1 MLGFGTPFFEL
12 CTIKLKNG
20 TIMFGLH
27 RKSITTKRVG
37 EGWRKLKVERGGTHL
52 EGAFKTKQQITVEL
66 TFPFIETISIET
78 TEPFADSDDLA
89 SFAEELA
96 LVVEHRR
103 KVRRKQKL
111 VDNKELLCAKI
122 LPLWFEREAF
132 IARNRAEKEDIR
144 KQAKRELNAGKMKL
158 KEYNDLVR
166 ALRGRCDDDDFI
178 DGLADYNHRLTIAL
192 GTLDVEKG
200 FRLSQHDL
208 RDISGRNAW
217 EQSLQIRDVECETLT
232 GAIATI
238 QRGFRNF
245 SSLYGLDYQLNTM
258 AQLRAECDTISVAGF
273 GDIIL
278 AAALKKEGE
287 IRAVMAVDDVQG
299 RRALRQLVGVEKLAE
314 VLPKRAYN
322 AVVHEERLF
331 LGDVVASDS
340 IEHKMIIIE

>member
-1 MLGFGTPFFEL
+1 
-12 CTIKLKNG
+12 
-20 TIMFGLH
+20 MFGLH
-27 RKSITTKRVG
+27 RKSITTKRIG

-66 TFPFIETISIET
+66 TSPFIETITIET

-111 VDNKELLCAKI
+111 VDNEELLCTKI

-144 KQAKRELNAGKMKL
+144 KQAKRELNAGKMEL

-178 DGLADYNHRLTIAL
+178 DGLADYNRRLTIAL

-208 RDISGRNAW
+208 RDISGRNAR

-273 GDIIL
+273 GDVIL

-287 IRAVMAVDDVQG
+287 IRAVMAIDDVQG
-299 RRALRQLVGVEKLAE
+299 RRALRQLVGEEKLAE

-322 AVVHEERLF
+322 AVVREERLF

>member
-1 MLGFGTPFFEL
+1 
-12 CTIKLKNG
+12 
-20 TIMFGLH
+20 MFGLH
-27 RKSITTKRVG
+27 RKSISTKRIG

-66 TFPFIETISIET
+66 TFPFIETITIET

-96 LVVEHRR
+96 LVVDHRR

-111 VDNKELLCAKI
+111 VENKELLRTKI

-144 KQAKRELNAGKMKL
+144 KHAKRELNAGKMEL
-158 KEYNDLVR
+158 NEYNDLVR

-178 DGLADYNHRLTIAL
+178 DGLADYNRRLTFAL
-192 GTLDVEKG
+192 GALDVEKG

-208 RDISGRNAW
+208 RDVLGRNAW
-217 EQSLQIRDVECETLT
+217 EQVLQIRTLDKD
-232 GAIATI
+232 ATNSVLHTVA
-238 QRGFRNF
+238 RGFENFNHLYNLEPKRINLSQMRN
-245 SSLYGLDYQLNTM
+245 DY
-258 AQLRAECDTISVAGF
+258 DTITVAGF

-278 AAALKKEGE
+278 AAALKKAGE
-287 IRAVMAVDDVQG
+287 VVAVMAIDDVQG
-299 RRALRQLVGVEKLAE
+299 RQALRHLVGVDKLAE

-322 AVVHEERLF
+322 AVMRDECLF
-331 LGDVVASDS
+331 LDDAVATDS
-340 IEHKMIIIE
+340 VENEMIIIE

>member
-1 MLGFGTPFFEL
+1 
-12 CTIKLKNG
+12 
-20 TIMFGLH
+20 MFGLH
-27 RKSITTKRVG
+27 RNSISTKRIG
-37 EGWRKLKVERGGTHL
+37 EGWRKFKVERGGTHL
-52 EGAFKTKQQITVEL
+52 EGAFKTNQQITVEL
-66 TFPFIETISIET
+66 TFPFIETITIET
-78 TEPFADSDDLA
+78 AEPFADSDDLA

-103 KVRRKQKL
+103 KVRHKQKL
-111 VDNKELLCAKI
+111 VDNKELLCTKI

-132 IARNRAEKEDIR
+132 IARNNAEKEDIR
-144 KQAKRELNAGKMKL
+144 KHAKRELNAGKMEL

-178 DGLADYNHRLTIAL
+178 DGLADYNRRLTIAL
-192 GTLDVEKG
+192 GALDVEKG

-232 GAIATI
+232 STIATI

-258 AQLRAECDTISVAGF
+258 AQLCAECDTISVAGF
-273 GDIIL
+273 GDVIL
-278 AAALKKEGE
+278 AAALKKEDE
-287 IRAVMAVDDVQG
+287 VVAVMAIDDVQG
-299 RRALRQLVGVEKLAE
+299 RRALRHLVGAEKLAE

-322 AVVHEERLF
+322 AVMREESF
-331 LGDVVASDS
+331 MLGDVCITDNSEV
-340 IEHKMIIIE
+340 ETIIIE

>member
-1 MLGFGTPFFEL
+1 
-12 CTIKLKNG
+12 
-20 TIMFGLH
+20 MFGLH
-27 RKSITTKRVG
+27 RKSITTKRIG
-37 EGWRKLKVERGGTHL
+37 EGWRKLKVKRGGTHL

-66 TFPFIETISIET
+66 TFPFIETITIET

-89 SFAEELA
+89 GFAEELA

-111 VDNKELLCAKI
+111 VDNKELLCTKI

-144 KQAKRELNAGKMKL
+144 KQAKRELNAGKMEL

-178 DGLADYNHRLTIAL
+178 DGLADYNRRLTIAL
-192 GTLDVEKG
+192 GALDVEKG

-208 RDISGRNAW
+208 REIFGRDCW
-217 EQSLQIRDVECETLT
+217 GQSLQIRDVESETLT

-245 SSLYGLDYQLNTM
+245 SSLYGLDYQLKTM

-273 GDIIL
+273 EDVIL

-287 IRAVMAVDDVQG
+287 VVAVMAIDDVQG
-299 RRALRQLVGVEKLAE
+299 RRALRHLVGAEKLAE

-322 AVVHEERLF
+322 AVMRDERLF
-331 LGDVVASDS
+331 LEDAVATDS
-340 IEHKMIIIE
+340 IEHEEITIE

>member
-1 MLGFGTPFFEL
+1 M
-12 CTIKLKNG
+12 KLKND

-27 RKSITTKRVG
+27 RKSITTKRIG
-37 EGWRKLKVERGGTHL
+37 EGWRKLKVERDGTHL
-52 EGAFKTKQQITVEL
+52 EGVFKTKQQITVEL
-66 TFPFIETISIET
+66 TFPFIETITIET

-96 LVVEHRR
+96 LVVEHHR

-111 VDNKELLCAKI
+111 VDNKELLRTKI
-122 LPLWFEREAF
+122 LPIWFEREAF

-144 KQAKRELNAGKMKL
+144 KQAKRELNTGKMEL

-178 DGLADYNHRLTIAL
+178 DGLADYNRRLAIAL
-192 GTLDVEKG
+192 GTLDIEKG
-200 FRLSQHDL
+200 FLLSQHDL
-208 RDISGRNAW
+208 REIFGRDCW
-217 EQSLQIRDVECETLT
+217 GQSLQIREVEYETLT

-245 SSLYGLDYQLNTM
+245 SSLYGLDYQLSTM
-258 AQLRAECDTISVAGF
+258 TQMRAECDTIEVAGF
-273 GDIIL
+273 GDVIL
-278 AAALKKEGE
+278 AAVLKKEGE
-287 IRAVMAVDDVQG
+287 VVAVMAIDDVQG
-299 RRALRQLVGVEKLAE
+299 RRALRQLVGVAKLAE

-322 AVVHEERLF
+322 AVIREEKLF
-331 LGDVVASDS
+331 LEDAVASDS

>member
-1 MLGFGTPFFEL
+1 
-12 CTIKLKNG
+12 
-20 TIMFGLH
+20 MFGLH
-27 RKSITTKRVG
+27 RNSISTKRIG

-66 TFPFIETISIET
+66 TFPFIETITIET

-111 VDNKELLCAKI
+111 VENKELLCTKI

-144 KQAKRELNAGKMKL
+144 KHAKRELNAGKMEL
-158 KEYNDLVR
+158 NEYNDLVR

-178 DGLADYNHRLTIAL
+178 DGLADYNRRLTIAL
-192 GTLDVEKG
+192 GVLDVEKG

-208 RDISGRNAW
+208 RDISGRNGW
-217 EQSLQIRDVECETLT
+217 EQALQFRTIDKD
-232 GAIATI
+232 ATSSELHTVA
-238 QRGFRNF
+238 RGFENFNHLYNLEPKRITPSQMRN
-245 SSLYGLDYQLNTM
+245 DY
-258 AQLRAECDTISVAGF
+258 DTITVVGF

-278 AAALKKEGE
+278 AAALKKAGE
-287 IRAVMAVDDVQG
+287 VVAVMAIDDVQG
-299 RRALRQLVGVEKLAE
+299 RRALRHLVGAEKLAE

-322 AVVHEERLF
+322 AVMRDDRLF
-331 LGDVVASDS
+331 LDDAVAIDS
-340 IEHKMIIIE
+340 VENEMIVIE

>member
-1 MLGFGTPFFEL
+1 
-12 CTIKLKNG
+12 
-20 TIMFGLH
+20 MFGLD
-27 RKSITTKRVG
+27 RKTITTKRIG

-66 TFPFIETISIET
+66 TFPFIETITIET

-96 LVVEHRR
+96 LVVDHRR

-111 VDNKELLCAKI
+111 VNSKELLRTKI

-144 KQAKRELNAGKMKL
+144 KQARRDLNAGKIEL
-158 KEYNDLVR
+158 NEYNDLMR

-178 DGLADYNHRLTIAL
+178 EGLADYNRRLTIAL
-192 GTLDVEKG
+192 GALDVEKG

-208 RDISGRNAW
+208 RDISGRNGW
-217 EQSLQIRDVECETLT
+217 EQSLQIRDVELDTLNST
-232 GAIATI
+232 LVTI
-238 QRGFRNF
+238 QRGFQNF
-245 SSLYGLDYQLNTM
+245 NSLYGLAPEHLTM
-258 AQLRAECDTISVAGF
+258 AQMRAECDTITVAGF

-278 AAALKKEGE
+278 AAALKKAGE
-287 IRAVMAVDDVQG
+287 VVAVMAIDDVQG
-299 RRALRQLVGVEKLAE
+299 RRALRHLVGAEKLDE

-322 AVVHEERLF
+322 AVMRNEHLLLE
-331 LGDVVASDS
+331 DVVATES
-340 IEHKMIIIE
+340 IEHEEITIE

>member
-1 MLGFGTPFFEL
+1 
-12 CTIKLKNG
+12 
-20 TIMFGLH
+20 MFGLH
-27 RKSITTKRVG
+27 RNSISTKRIG
-37 EGWRKLKVERGGTHL
+37 EGWRKFKVERGGTHL

-66 TFPFIETISIET
+66 TFPFIETITIEA

-111 VDNKELLCAKI
+111 VGNKELLRTKI

-144 KQAKRELNAGKMKL
+144 KHAKRELNAGKMEL

-178 DGLADYNHRLTIAL
+178 DGLADYNRRLTIAL
-192 GTLDVEKG
+192 GALDVEKG

-217 EQSLQIRDVECETLT
+217 EQALQIRDVALDTLNSTLETV
-232 GAIATI
+232 

-245 SSLYGLDYQLNTM
+245 NSLYGLAPEHLTM
-258 AQLRAECDTISVAGF
+258 AHLRAECDTITVAGF

-278 AAALKKEGE
+278 AAALKKAGE
-287 IRAVMAVDDVQG
+287 VVAVMAIDDVQG
-299 RRALRQLVGVEKLAE
+299 RRALCQLVGREKLAE

-322 AVVHEERLF
+322 AVVREESF
-331 LGDVVASDS
+331 MLGDVCITDNSEV
-340 IEHKMIIIE
+340 ETIIIE

>member
-1 MLGFGTPFFEL
+1 
-12 CTIKLKNG
+12 
-20 TIMFGLH
+20 MFGLH
-27 RKSITTKRVG
+27 RKSITTKRIG

-66 TFPFIETISIET
+66 TFPFIETITIET

-111 VDNKELLCAKI
+111 VDNKELLRTKI

-144 KQAKRELNAGKMKL
+144 KQAKRELNAGKMEL

-178 DGLADYNHRLTIAL
+178 DGLADYNRQITIAL
-192 GTLDVEKG
+192 GALNVEKG

-238 QRGFRNF
+238 QRGLRNF
-245 SSLYGLDYQLNTM
+245 ISLYGLDYQLNTM
-258 AQLRAECDTISVAGF
+258 AQLRAECDTVTVVGF
-273 GDIIL
+273 GNVVL

-287 IRAVMAVDDVQG
+287 IRAVMAIDDVQG
-299 RRALRQLVGVEKLAE
+299 RRALRHLVGVEKLAE

-322 AVVHEERLF
+322 AVMREEKLF
-331 LGDVVASDS
+331 LEDAVATDS
-340 IEHKMIIIE
+340 IEHEEITIE

>member
-1 MLGFGTPFFEL
+1 
-12 CTIKLKNG
+12 
-20 TIMFGLH
+20 MFGLH
-27 RKSITTKRVG
+27 RKSISTKRIG

-52 EGAFKTKQQITVEL
+52 EGAFKTKQQIIVEL
-66 TFPFIETISIET
+66 TFPFIETITIET

-96 LVVEHRR
+96 IVVDYRR

-111 VDNKELLCAKI
+111 ADNKELLRTKI

-132 IARNRAEKEDIR
+132 TARNRAEKENIR
-144 KQAKRELNAGKMKL
+144 KQARRELNAGKIEL

-178 DGLADYNHRLTIAL
+178 DGLAEYNRRLTIAL
-192 GTLDVEKG
+192 GALDVEKG

-217 EQSLQIRDVECETLT
+217 EQALQIRDVELDTLNST
-232 GAIATI
+232 LVTI
-238 QRGFRNF
+238 QRGFQNF
-245 SSLYGLDYQLNTM
+245 NRLYGLEPQCFTPTQM
-258 AQLRAECDTISVAGF
+258 RAECDTITVAGF

-278 AAALKKEGE
+278 AAALKKADEV
-287 IRAVMAVDDVQG
+287 IAVMAIDDVQG
-299 RRALRQLVGVEKLAE
+299 RRALRHLVGAEKLAE

-322 AVVHEERLF
+322 AVMRDECLF
-331 LGDVVASDS
+331 LDDAVATDS
-340 IEHKMIIIE
+340 VENEMIIVE

>member
-1 MLGFGTPFFEL
+1 MI
-12 CTIKLKNG
+12 CANN
-20 TIMFGLH
+20 
-27 RKSITTKRVG
+27 RKSITTKRIG

-111 VDNKELLCAKI
+111 VENKELLRTKI
-122 LPLWFEREAF
+122 LPQWFEREAF
-132 IARNRAEKEDIR
+132 IARNNAEKEDIR
-144 KQAKRELNAGKMKL
+144 KQARRELNAGKVEL

-166 ALRGRCDDDDFI
+166 ALKGRSDDDDFI
-178 DGLADYNHRLTIAL
+178 DGLADYNRRLIIAL
-192 GTLDVEKG
+192 GALDVEKG

-208 RDISGRNAW
+208 RDILGRNAW
-217 EQSLQIRDVECETLT
+217 EQSLQIHELDKDVKDSTLHIIARGVENFNRLYNLDPQAMCLGQMQRDYDS
-232 GAIATI
+232 ITI
-238 QRGFRNF
+238 
-245 SSLYGLDYQLNTM
+245 
-258 AQLRAECDTISVAGF
+258 AGF

-278 AAALKKEGE
+278 AAALKKGGE
-287 IRAVMAVDDVQG
+287 VVAVMAIDDVQG
-299 RRALRQLVGVEKLAE
+299 RRALRHLLGAERLAE

-322 AVVHEERLF
+322 AVMRDERL
-331 LGDVVASDS
+331 LLWDAVASDS
-340 IEHKMIIIE
+340 IEHEMIIIE